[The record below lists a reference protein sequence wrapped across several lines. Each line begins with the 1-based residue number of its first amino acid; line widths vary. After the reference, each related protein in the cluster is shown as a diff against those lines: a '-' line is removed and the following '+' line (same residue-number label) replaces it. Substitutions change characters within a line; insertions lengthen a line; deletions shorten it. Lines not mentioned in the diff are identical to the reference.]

1 MNMTTPKRIGP
12 NYYII
17 QMLENYNSKVNDCK
31 YWEGNRHYVFEYNGS
46 YWFPEQSLDS
56 IPISYAKK
64 LYKITFTD
72 VEMGGL
78 EMKKSVVCG
87 YCYREIE
94 GAIFAHDDRKVC
106 ESCFAD
112 YTSFDGKAKNDEVNH
127 PSHYTQ
133 LPIECK
139 DVIKNFDSCRGQAIK
154 YIWRCEYKGHPIT
167 DLQKAI
173 FWLNEKI
180 KMYEDEGHTK

>member
-1 MNMTTPKRIGP
+1 MNKISE
-12 NYYII
+12 NISKNFYIVE
-17 QMLENYNSKVNDCK
+17 MLQDYASVANDFQYFCSEK
-31 YWEGNRHYVFEYNGS
+31 HYVFEFDGS

-72 VEMGGL
+72 VETGG
-78 EMKKSVVCG
+78 V
-87 YCYREIE
+87 
-94 GAIFAHDDRKVC
+94 IFDHDDRKVC

-154 YIWRCEYKGHPIT
+154 YIWRCEDKGKRIQ

-180 KMYEDEGHTK
+180 KMYEEEDLKK